1 MATRTQQLRQS
12 FLVTGAAAALALVI
26 VLAVVTAHEAGRT
39 LEDLANRRGT
49 EVAIRVASLVT
60 SYLRERR
67 HEAEALAHSPAILVA
82 AQEASQKS
90 AGQGLDRLDV
100 PALERQFSRTR
111 QLGGDPALQRYF
123 REYPQRSDIA
133 ALFFTDSHGFTVIAS
148 DRTSRFVQSGEEWWQ
163 VAVRPAKPLAFGTV
177 GTTPVF
183 GLPGNPVSSL
193 VSFELFARPALR
205 QMMGHRQLHRR
216 RLGPP
221 SGTSGS
227 ARWLCSAS
235 PWPRWSDSGTG

>member
-1 MATRTQQLRQS
+1 MATRPQQLRQS

-26 VLAVVTAHEAGRT
+26 VLAVVTAHEPGRT
-39 LEDLANRRGT
+39 LEGLANRRRT

-133 ALFFTDSHGFTVIAS
+133 AVSFTDRHGFNVIAS
-148 DRTSRFVQSGEEWWQ
+148 DRTSRFAQAGEGWWQ
-163 VAVRPAKPLAFGTV
+163 GTV
-177 GTTPVF
+177 SDGEYEGRATFDSAANAMAGEYAIAIRAPGGGRAGGAGGAGF
-183 GLPGNPVSSL
+183 GPGKPAAPPRPRA
-193 VSFELFARPALR
+193 AR
-205 QMMGHRQLHRR
+205 G
-216 RLGPP
+216 
-221 SGTSGS
+221 
-227 ARWLCSAS
+227 
-235 PWPRWSDSGTG
+235 

>member
-49 EVAIRVASLVT
+49 EVAIRGASLVT

-90 AGQGLDRLDV
+90 TGHVLARMEV
-100 PALERQFSRTR
+100 PALEQTFSRSP
-111 QLGGDPALQRYF
+111 QLAG
-123 REYPQRSDIA
+123 
-133 ALFFTDSHGFTVIAS
+133 
-148 DRTSRFVQSGEEWWQ
+148 
-163 VAVRPAKPLAFGTV
+163 RPA
-177 GTTPVF
+177 
-183 GLPGNPVSSL
+183 
-193 VSFELFARPALR
+193 
-205 QMMGHRQLHRR
+205 
-216 RLGPP
+216 
-221 SGTSGS
+221 
-227 ARWLCSAS
+227 
-235 PWPRWSDSGTG
+235 

>member
-26 VLAVVTAHEAGRT
+26 VLPVVTAHEAGRT
-39 LEDLANRRGT
+39 REALANRRGT

-67 HEAEALAHSPAILVA
+67 HEAEALAHSPDILVA

-123 REYPQRSDIA
+123 REDPQRSDIA
-133 ALFFTDSHGFTVIAS
+133 ALFFTGTHGLTVLAP
-148 DRTSRFVQSGEEWWQ
+148 DRPSRFIRSGEDWW
-163 VAVRPAKPLAFGTV
+163 
-177 GTTPVF
+177 
-183 GLPGNPVSSL
+183 PGAGRGR
-193 VSFELFARPALR
+193 ERDGEA
-205 QMMGHRQLHRR
+205 Q
-216 RLGPP
+216 
-221 SGTSGS
+221 
-227 ARWLCSAS
+227 
-235 PWPRWSDSGTG
+235 

>member
-1 MATRTQQLRQS
+1 
-12 FLVTGAAAALALVI
+12 
-26 VLAVVTAHEAGRT
+26 EAGRT

-111 QLGGDPALQRYF
+111 QLGGDPGA
-123 REYPQRSDIA
+123 RSA
-133 ALFFTDSHGFTVIAS
+133 AAS
-148 DRTSRFVQSGEEWWQ
+148 GRGDGGLRARQAGDP
-163 VAVRPAKPLAFGTV
+163 ARRRRP
-177 GTTPVF
+177 
-183 GLPGNPVSSL
+183 
-193 VSFELFARPALR
+193 R
-205 QMMGHRQLHRR
+205 RR
-216 RLGPP
+216 RLSPRGGRARPPAGRAGPVP
-221 SGTSGS
+221 AAAARARRQAHS
-227 ARWLCSAS
+227 APGPAADGRGPDCA
-235 PWPRWSDSGTG
+235 RG